1 MQPRSFLLSIAA
13 LVLAC
18 TSSGKDDSAGTDPAS
33 TSSNTSA
40 GPAGTSSGSSAGT
53 EADASTSSE
62 NPTTGA
68 SGTTGSSNTG
78 SSSTGSSA
86 EAGESSSGAP
96 GTETGSAE
104 VSFTAVYEQV
114 LLPNGCT
121 AGYCHGGGAGGLEM
135 TDEATSYANL
145 VEVNATA
152 TVCGQ
157 SMRVVPGSLEASIL
171 WYRVRPAA
179 LDDVP
184 ACAAKMPLGS
194 MGLTEAEGQLVN
206 DWIVGGALE

>member
-1 MQPRSFLLSIAA
+1 MSLAA
-13 LVLAC
+13 LALAC

-33 TSSNTSA
+33 SSSNTSA

-53 EADASTSSE
+53 EAEGSSSSDD
-62 NPTTGA
+62 PTT
-68 SGTTGSSNTG
+68 SGSSTGG
-78 SSSTGSSA
+78 SSSTGSTA

-96 GTETGSAE
+96 GTETGTAE

-114 LLPNGCT
+114 LVPKGCT
-121 AGYCHGGGAGGLEM
+121 SGYCHGMGAGGLEM

-145 VEVNATA
+145 VEMNATA
-152 TVCGQ
+152 AVCGQ

-179 LDDVP
+179 LDVEP
-184 ACAAKMPLGS
+184 ACAAKMPVGSLGLS
-194 MGLTEAEGQLVN
+194 DAEGQLVN
-206 DWIVGGALE
+206 DWIAGGALE

>member
-1 MQPRSFLLSIAA
+1 MQPRSFLMSLAA
-13 LVLAC
+13 LALAC
-18 TSSGKDDSAGTDPAS
+18 TSSGKDDSAGTGPAS
-33 TSSNTSA
+33 SSSNTSA
-40 GPAGTSSGSSAGT
+40 SGSSAGT
-53 EADASTSSE
+53 EAGASTSSE
-62 NPTTGA
+62 DPTT
-68 SGTTGSSNTG
+68 SGSSTGGG

-86 EAGESSSGAP
+86 EASSESSSSAP
-96 GTETGSAE
+96 GTETGTAE

-121 AGYCHGGGAGGLEM
+121 SGYCHGMGAGGLEL

-152 TVCGQ
+152 AACGQ

-184 ACAAKMPLGS
+184 ACVAKMPVGS

>member
-1 MQPRSFLLSIAA
+1 MQSRLFLLSIAA
-13 LVLAC
+13 LALAC

-33 TSSNTSA
+33 TGSSTSA
-40 GPAGTSSGSSAGT
+40 GSAGTSGGSSAGT
-53 EADASTSSE
+53 MTLGSTTSE
-62 NPTTGA
+62 EPTTGGP
-68 SGTTGSSNTG
+68 STSPGT
-78 SSSTGSSA
+78 SSTESA
-86 EAGESSSGAP
+86 EAGESSSTLP

-121 AGYCHGGGAGGLEM
+121 AGYCHGMGAGGLEL

-145 VEVNATA
+145 VEVNAA
-152 TVCGQ
+152 AAVCGQ
-157 SMRVVPGSLEASIL
+157 SMRVVPGSLEESIL

-184 ACAAKMPLGS
+184 ACASKMPQGS
-194 MGLTEAEGQLVN
+194 MGLSEADAQLVN
-206 DWIVGGALE
+206 DWIAGGALE

>member
-1 MQPRSFLLSIAA
+1 MQPRSFLMSLAA
-13 LVLAC
+13 LALAC

-33 TSSNTSA
+33 TSSNT
-40 GPAGTSSGSSAGT
+40 PASGSSAGT
-53 EADASTSSE
+53 EAEGSSSSE
-62 NPTTGA
+62 NPTT
-68 SGTTGSSNTG
+68 SGSSTGG

-96 GTETGSAE
+96 GTETGTAE

-121 AGYCHGGGAGGLEM
+121 SGYCHGMGAGGLEM

-145 VEVNATA
+145 VEVSATA
-152 TVCGQ
+152 AACGQ

-184 ACAAKMPLGS
+184 ACAAKMPVGS
-194 MGLTEAEGQLVN
+194 MGLTEVEAQLVN